1 MTTHTV
7 PWATVGSVRVPDG
20 GDRILLGPNSQDWLC
35 KAAEN
40 PRHGFSQ
47 LTPTYLLPLL
57 SSHLPFLLFIG
68 LIPYK
73 DLLDTFWCI
82 LGTKDRQN
90 CQ

>member
-1 MTTHTV
+1 M
-7 PWATVGSVRVPDG
+7 PDDSDRV
-20 GDRILLGPNSQDWLC
+20 LGPSSQDLSW
-35 KAAEN
+35 KAAED
-40 PRHGFSQ
+40 PKDGVGQ
-47 LTPTYLLPLL
+47 LAPTYLLPLL
-57 SSHLPFLLFIG
+57 SSHLPFLLFIC

>member
-1 MTTHTV
+1 M
-7 PWATVGSVRVPDG
+7 SDD
-20 GDRILLGPNSQDWLC
+20 GDRTLGPSSQAWPR
-35 KAAEN
+35 KPAKN
-40 PRHGFSQ
+40 PRDGFNQ

-57 SSHLPFLLFIG
+57 SSHLPFLLFIS

>member
-1 MTTHTV
+1 MCLMVVIESWVSTLRADHARRWET
-7 PWATVGSVRVPDG
+7 SRD
-20 GDRILLGPNSQDWLC
+20 
-35 KAAEN
+35 
-40 PRHGFSQ
+40 GFSQ

-82 LGTKDRQN
+82 LGTKDRRNYQ
-90 CQ
+90 

>member
-1 MTTHTV
+1 MCLTVVIESWVPALRTDHTRQRE
-7 PWATVGSVRVPDG
+7 TSRD
-20 GDRILLGPNSQDWLC
+20 
-35 KAAEN
+35 
-40 PRHGFSQ
+40 GFSL

-57 SSHLPFLLFIG
+57 SSHLPFLLFVS

-90 CQ
+90 YQ